1 MTTSTIAVGADG
13 TSTSEAAVRWAAV
26 EAASRGV
33 PLRIVYAYGPTED
46 TAERLLAGAVLD
58 AAVRHAQSAAAGV
71 VIGAEAVRGEPV
83 PALLSLEDVGLVVLG
98 HRGRGGFTSLLLGS
112 VGQQVATHAR
122 VPVVVV
128 RGRADAARGPVVAGV
143 CGSATD
149 DAVLDQA
156 FATAARH
163 GAPLAVLRTY
173 APPAPLW
180 VGDIPA
186 SEDGVAALNAA
197 ARERLEHRLA
207 PWRAEYPEVDAEAVV
222 SPDDA
227 GAVLVAVSHNARLVV
242 LGRPAHSAVV
252 NTLIGSTGLHLL
264 HHAGCPVLVTPP
276 APVASIA
283 SANGRAQ
290 G

>member
-1 MTTSTIAVGADG
+1 MTTSTIAVGTDG

-26 EAASRGV
+26 EASRRGV
-33 PLRIVYAYGPTED
+33 PLRIVYAYGRTED
-46 TAERLLAGAVLD
+46 SAEQLLAGAVLD
-58 AAVRHAQSAAAGV
+58 AAVRHARSAAADV
-71 VIGAEAVRGEPV
+71 VIGAEALHGEP
-83 PALLSLEDVGLVVLG
+83 AQMLLDLDVDLVVLG

-128 RGRADAARGPVVAGV
+128 RGRADAARGPIVAGV

-149 DAVLDQA
+149 EAVLDAA
-156 FATAARH
+156 FAAADRH
-163 GAPLAVLRTY
+163 ACPLAVLRTY
-173 APPAPLW
+173 APPTPLW

-186 SEDGVAALNAA
+186 PDDGIAILNAA
-197 ARERLEHRLA
+197 ARERLQQRLA
-207 PWRAEYPEVDAEAVV
+207 PWRAAYPQVDAEAVV

-227 GAVLVAVSHNARLVV
+227 GAVLVAVSHTARLLVV
-242 LGRPAHSAVV
+242 GRPSHGAVV

-264 HHAGCPVLVTPP
+264 HHAGCPVLVAPP

-283 SANGRAQ
+283 SANGRAPR
-290 G
+290 